1 MSVLLGLL
9 FLAVVIGVG
18 IWRMRKTVRAPEEEA
33 LKAKPP
39 PFLKGIFVHP
49 GHAWVEVLQPSL
61 VAVGTDDFARSVF
74 GSIEK
79 LTLPEQG
86 TLIQQGGKAW
96 MLNRG
101 ERKLIQT
108 SPISGRVMEVNKEL
122 KSDPQLLSQK
132 DTGKSWILKVKP
144 IKLKTELQNLL
155 HGNILSRWNQ
165 AVKDQ
170 LVATLTTA
178 QFPVL
183 QEGGEIKPDLGD
195 ELTSQQWEKVIREFF
210 TPAKRKQ
217 GWRS

>member
-1 MSVLLGLL
+1 MSVLLGLF

-61 VAVGTDDFARSVF
+61 VAVGTDDFVRSVF

-101 ERKLIQT
+101 ERELIQT

-122 KSDPQLLSQK
+122 KSDPQCCAGGIRRLRTSWWLL
-132 DTGKSWILKVKP
+132 
-144 IKLKTELQNLL
+144 
-155 HGNILSRWNQ
+155 
-165 AVKDQ
+165 
-170 LVATLTTA
+170 
-178 QFPVL
+178 
-183 QEGGEIKPDLGD
+183 
-195 ELTSQQWEKVIREFF
+195 
-210 TPAKRKQ
+210 
-217 GWRS
+217 

>member
-1 MSVLLGLL
+1 MSVLLGLF

-61 VAVGTDDFARSVF
+61 VAVGTDDFVRSVF

-101 ERKLIQT
+101 ERELIQT

-132 DTGKSWILKVKP
+132 DTGRSWILKGKP
-144 IKLKTELQNLL
+144 IRLKTELQNLL
-155 HGNILSRWNQ
+155 HGNVLSRWNQ

-178 QFPVL
+178 RFPVL

-195 ELTSQQWEKVIREFF
+195 ELTSEQWEKVIREFF